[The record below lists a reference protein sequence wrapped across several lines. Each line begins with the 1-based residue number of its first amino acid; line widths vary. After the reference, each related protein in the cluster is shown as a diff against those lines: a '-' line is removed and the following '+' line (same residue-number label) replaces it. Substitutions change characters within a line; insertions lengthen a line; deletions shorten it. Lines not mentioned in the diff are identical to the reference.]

1 MKFQHKHPSPQ
12 GKGGTRSVD
21 NGKKEDGK
29 RWRTISPTHDFYCG
43 WSLLANTPTSTSSKS
58 KAHNLAGCD
67 QGKPKLRVLTA
78 QCSSSE
84 YTSFLFAKKEKQEN
98 SQGEKKKTGI
108 SIITF
113 CQEVSSLLWGPNQGN
128 VDRKQSKHQ
137 PHSPAETTAWK
148 GFAIA
153 ENIGGLALSL
163 LSDYQALWPDK
174 ANI

>member
-1 MKFQHKHPSPQ
+1 M
-12 GKGGTRSVD
+12 R
-21 NGKKEDGK
+21 
-29 RWRTISPTHDFYCG
+29 
-43 WSLLANTPTSTSSKS
+43 
-58 KAHNLAGCD
+58 
-67 QGKPKLRVLTA
+67 
-78 QCSSSE
+78 
-84 YTSFLFAKKEKQEN
+84 
-98 SQGEKKKTGI
+98 KKKTGI

-163 LSDYQALWPDK
+163 LSDYQAPWPDK